1 MIDLGGRR
9 VLVTGGSR
17 GIGAACC
24 RLFARA
30 GATVLVHYQRREDA
44 ANALLAELA
53 QLDLPAGHGSAE
65 RPADAAGNGAAER
78 TARAETAARPEV
90 GPRVGGARRHRMF
103 AADLRGEAGVAAL
116 FAFVSTEWGAL
127 DVLVN
132 NAGIWE
138 PNPLAT
144 FDAAGLADTL
154 EINVGAPFRCAAAAL
169 PLLAHAADGCIINI
183 TSTAGQRGEPRYSPY
198 AASKGAMI
206 SATRSWACELAPRV
220 RVNSVAPGWVDT
232 DMTAAALQGEGRRE
246 ALAGIPLGRI
256 ATAEDVAGPVL
267 FLASPLA
274 RHITGETLSV
284 NGGSVL
290 G

>member
-30 GATVLVHYQRREDA
+30 GAAVLVHYQSREDRA
-44 ANALLAELA
+44 TALLEELRGLGPRPGVA
-53 QLDLPAGHGSAE
+53 GATADVPTPHLARRCDL
-65 RPADAAGNGAAER
+65 RDPADVWA
-78 TARAETAARPEV
+78 
-90 GPRVGGARRHRMF
+90 M
-103 AADLRGEAGVAAL
+103 
-116 FAFVSTEWGAL
+116 FAFVAAEWGAL
-127 DVLVN
+127 DALVN
-132 NAGIWE
+132 NAGIWV
-138 PNPLAT
+138 PSPLGD
-144 FDAAGLADTL
+144 FDGAVLDETLAVNVAGSFL
-154 EINVGAPFRCAAAAL
+154 CAAAAL
-169 PLLAHAADGCIINI
+169 PLLELAADGNVVNV
-183 TSTAGQRGEPRYSPY
+183 TSTAGQRGEAGYSSY

-206 SATRSWACELAPRV
+206 AATRSWAVELAPRV

-232 DMTAAALQGEGRRE
+232 DMTAAALSGPGRNE

-256 ATAEDVAGPVL
+256 ATPDDIAGPVV

-274 RHITGETLSV
+274 RHVTGEVLSV

-290 G
+290 GG

>member
-30 GATVLVHYQRREDA
+30 GAAVLVHYQSREDRA
-44 ANALLAELA
+44 TALLEELRGLGPRPDA
-53 QLDLPAGHGSAE
+53 AAGPPPHLLRRCDL
-65 RPADAAGNGAAER
+65 RDPADVWA
-78 TARAETAARPEV
+78 
-90 GPRVGGARRHRMF
+90 M
-103 AADLRGEAGVAAL
+103 
-116 FAFVSTEWGAL
+116 FAFVAAEWGAL

-132 NAGIWE
+132 NAGIWV
-138 PNPLAT
+138 PSPLGD
-144 FDAAGLADTL
+144 FDGTVLDETLAV
-154 EINVGAPFRCAAAAL
+154 NVTGSFLCAAAAL
-169 PLLAHAADGCIINI
+169 PLLELAADGNI
-183 TSTAGQRGEPRYSPY
+183 VNLTSTAGQRGEPGYSSY

-206 SATRSWACELAPRV
+206 AATRSWAVELAPRV

-232 DMTAAALQGEGRRE
+232 DMTAAALSGPGRDE
-246 ALAGIPLGRI
+246 ALAGIPLARI
-256 ATAEDVAGPVL
+256 ATPDDIAGPVV

-274 RHITGETLSV
+274 RHVTGEVLSV

-290 G
+290 GG

>member
-1 MIDLGGRR
+1 MSPPAAGAEVALLGLAGRR

-30 GATVLVHYQRREDA
+30 GAAVAVACRS
-44 ANALLAELA
+44 EL
-53 QLDLPAGHGSAE
+53 
-65 RPADAAGNGAAER
+65 
-78 TARAETAARPEV
+78 ARAEALAAELPPSAAGRHLALASDLAVPAEV
-90 GPRVGGARRHRMF
+90 EGLFGRL
-103 AADLRGEAGVAAL
+103 ADA
-116 FAFVSTEWGAL
+116 WGSF

-138 PNPLAT
+138 ANPLAG
-144 FDAAGLADTL
+144 FDLARHEATMRL
-154 EINVGAPFRCAAAAL
+154 NVTGPFLCARAAL
-169 PLLAHAADGCIINI
+169 PLLESSDLASIVNV
-183 TSTAGQRGEPRYSPY
+183 TSTAGQRGEAFYSPY

-206 SATRSWACELAPRV
+206 SATKALSSELAPRV

-232 DMTAAALQGEGRRE
+232 EMCDEPFAGGGRERI
-246 ALAGIPLGRI
+246 AAGIPLGRV
-256 ATAEDVAGPVL
+256 ASPEDVAGPVV

-274 RHITGETLSV
+274 RHVTGEILNV

-290 G
+290 VG

>member
-9 VLVTGGSR
+9 VLVTGGGR

-30 GATVLVHYQRREDA
+30 GAAVLVHYQSRADRA
-44 ANALLAELA
+44 TALLEELRA
-53 QLDLPAGHGSAE
+53 LGPGTG
-65 RPADAAGNGAAER
+65 AAG
-78 TARAETAARPEV
+78 
-90 GPRVGGARRHRMF
+90 GPPPHLVRGG
-103 AADLRGEAGVAAL
+103 DLRDPAEVQAM
-116 FAFVSTEWGAL
+116 FAFVAAEWGAL

-132 NAGIWE
+132 NAGIWV
-138 PNPLAT
+138 PSPLGD
-144 FDAAGLADTL
+144 FDGTVLDETLAV
-154 EINVGAPFRCAAAAL
+154 NVTGSFLCAAAAL
-169 PLLAHAADGCIINI
+169 PLLELAADGNI
-183 TSTAGQRGEPRYSPY
+183 VNLTSTAGQRGEPGYSSY

-206 SATRSWACELAPRV
+206 AATRSWAVELAPRV

-232 DMTAAALQGEGRRE
+232 DMTAAALSGPGRDE

-256 ATAEDVAGPVL
+256 ATPEDIAGPVV

-274 RHITGETLSV
+274 RHVTGEVLSV

-290 G
+290 GG

>member
-1 MIDLGGRR
+1 VIDLGGRR

-30 GATVLVHYQRREDA
+30 GAAVVVHYQAREDRA
-44 ANALLAELA
+44 TALLEELRGLRPGPGA
-53 QLDLPAGHGSAE
+53 AGASAGGLPPHLVRRCDL
-65 RPADAAGNGAAER
+65 RDPADV
-78 TARAETAARPEV
+78 RA
-90 GPRVGGARRHRMF
+90 MF
-103 AADLRGEAGVAAL
+103 AYVAA
-116 FAFVSTEWGAL
+116 EWGAL

-132 NAGIWE
+132 NAGIWV
-138 PNPLAT
+138 PTPLAD
-144 FDAAGLADTL
+144 FDGTVLDETL
-154 EINVGAPFRCAAAAL
+154 TVNVTGQFLCAAAAL
-169 PLLAHAADGCIINI
+169 PLLEAAADGNI
-183 TSTAGQRGEPRYSPY
+183 VNLTSTAGQRGEPGYSSY

-206 SATRSWACELAPRV
+206 AATRSWALELAPRV

-232 DMTAAALQGEGRRE
+232 DMTAAALSGPGRNE

-256 ATAEDVAGPVL
+256 ATPDDIAGPVV

-274 RHITGETLSV
+274 RHITGEVLSV